1 MSSRLFEI
9 YQNNFNSI
17 LEKLGKTF
25 QQARTANKGTNILTQ
40 NTIYR
45 FIKNYK
51 KRSRIK
57 Y

>member
-25 QQARTANKGTNILTQ
+25 QQARTANKGTIILTQ
-40 NTIYR
+40 KTIYR